1 LEFSFF
7 IGNLEDELSEDI
19 NKYLLVKVKD
29 QGLRL
34 ERKEV
39 ETILKPLDNLGE
51 KYMDKFNLSSIR
63 SISKAINAKLFVQ

>member
-39 ETILKPLDNLGE
+39 ETILKPLDNLG
-51 KYMDKFNLSSIR
+51 
-63 SISKAINAKLFVQ
+63 